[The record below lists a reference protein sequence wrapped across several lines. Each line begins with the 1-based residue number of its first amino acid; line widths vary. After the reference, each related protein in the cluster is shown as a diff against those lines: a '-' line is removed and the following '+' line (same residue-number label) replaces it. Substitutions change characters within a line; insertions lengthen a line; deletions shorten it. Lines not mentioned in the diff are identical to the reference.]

1 MSATETKPDHALGA
15 GSDSTLSMNE
25 VKVAGDSKRP
35 DGPHIPS
42 EEVKED
48 DGNIGPAMDEKQSTE
63 ETTPAPPH
71 TIFTRHQ
78 KWMILTVITIA
89 ATFSGISANIYFPAI
104 PAIASD
110 LSVSEEDVTLTVTTY
125 MIFQGISPSFWG
137 ALADAKGRRIAYIC
151 TFLVYIGACM

>member
-1 MSATETKPDHALGA
+1 MSATEIKPDHALGA
-15 GSDSTLSMNE
+15 GSDSRASIDEVRNAGTSKQPAERDVLSE
-25 VKVAGDSKRP
+25 K
-35 DGPHIPS
+35 
-42 EEVKED
+42 VKEHN
-48 DGNIGPAMDEKQSTE
+48 GHTTAAIDEKQSTGE
-63 ETTPAPPH
+63 STPAPPY

-78 KWMILTVITIA
+78 KWMILTLITIA

-137 ALADAKGRRIAYIC
+137 ALADAKGRRITYIC

>member
-1 MSATETKPDHALGA
+1 MSATETNSDHA
-15 GSDSTLSMNE
+15 ST
-25 VKVAGDSKRP
+25 AGDDYKPSIDRAKNDGSSKQP
-35 DGPHIPS
+35 DMPDVAPEKVDKYQDPTTAPI
-42 EEVKED
+42 
-48 DGNIGPAMDEKQSTE
+48 DEQHSTGDN
-63 ETTPAPPH
+63 TPAPY

-78 KWMILTVITIA
+78 KWMILTLITIA

-110 LSVSEEDVTLTVTTY
+110 LSVSEEDVTLTVTAY

-137 ALADAKGRRIAYIC
+137 ALADAKGRRITYIC